1 MIVKIDV
8 GLYKYWYNVI
18 NVRIVVRSWDVR
30 IRVCALMY
38 LLFVMRESE
47 ERSSRL
53 YKQNLVTGG
62 ERQSICTLLFFR
74 SLNSHWSPLEET
86 YLRRELERIRE
97 VNESERISFLIET
110 LSNYVSNCIIE
121 SNEDSFKF
129 RHKNIYSF
137 EKRNLSL
144 IIINNR
150 NIFFLEF

>member
-1 MIVKIDV
+1 MYSIVLSIVKQ
-8 GLYKYWYNVI
+8 
-18 NVRIVVRSWDVR
+18 
-30 IRVCALMY
+30 C
-38 LLFVMRESE
+38 
-47 ERSSRL
+47 
-53 YKQNLVTGG
+53 
-62 ERQSICTLLFFR
+62 
-74 SLNSHWSPLEET
+74 HWSPLEET

-110 LSNYVSNCIIE
+110 LSIQLSNYVSNCIIE